1 MGRLIGYVANRTD
14 RLGDVLDEEHDAI
27 SLRAGAP
34 GEDFRPDAWGIG
46 FYQGGEVLH
55 KKRPKLTEGPI
66 DWEKVARDVRSDAV
80 VVHFRQA
87 TVGDFRSDNTHPFR
101 MRQWLFA
108 HVGTVEGFAAI
119 KESLLESMPDFLRR
133 NIRGSTDSEHVFMTL
148 LSFLH
153 DAGQL
158 DHPDAEREVV
168 LGAIRSSLAL
178 IGRHCEEVGAPAP
191 TLNLILTNGR
201 HMYAVRKGGPM
212 HYIERAGLPS
222 GEAKPSKS
230 GPFRYVLVFSDGA
243 DSPVGYSEVP
253 EGSVLTVDRNLQ
265 VDVQPL

>member
-14 RLGDVLDEEHDAI
+14 RLGDVLDDEHDAI
-27 SLRAGAP
+27 AP
-34 GEDFRPDAWGIG
+34 GEDYRPDAWGIG
-46 FYQGGEVLH
+46 FYQNGEVLH
-55 KKRPKLTEGPI
+55 KKRPKLTDGPI
-66 DWEKVARDVRSDAV
+66 DWEKVARDVRSDNV
-80 VVHFRQA
+80 IVHFRNA

-108 HVGTVEGFAAI
+108 HVGTVEGFSAI
-119 KESLLESMPDFLRR
+119 RPSLLESMPDFLRR

-158 DHPDAEREVV
+158 DFPDADRDVV

-178 IGRHCEEVGAPAP
+178 ITRHCEEVGAPAP
-191 TLNLILTNGR
+191 TLNLMLTNGR
-201 HMYAVRKGGPM
+201 HMYVVRQGGPM
-212 HYIERAGLPS
+212 HYAERTGLPS
-222 GEAKPSKS
+222 DGSKTPKS
-230 GPFRYVLVFSDGA
+230 GPLRYVLVYSNGDTE
-243 DSPVGYSEVP
+243 SPVGYSELP
-253 EGSVLTVDRNLQ
+253 EGSVLTIDRNLQ